1 MVEASRVGKA
11 EKSVENN
18 LLTCK
23 WYTGLSDGPLVK
35 KWLFW
40 FSAFGEAVTVGLV
53 VSVFFENEYFVSWTD
68 TWNNTNMAKEA

>member
-1 MVEASRVGKA
+1 M
-11 EKSVENN
+11 KSVENN

-40 FSAFGEAVTVGLV
+40 FGRFGEAVTVGLL
-53 VSVFFENEYFVSWTD
+53 VSVFFVNEYFVPL
-68 TWNNTNMAKEA
+68 NRHMEQYRLGR